1 MYVYVSRDGLKP
13 IGPIAS
19 NWALRLR
26 GIVLVLYTL
35 GCSSTHNNTLQVVIE
50 NHWAPH
56 LLRPAL
62 YVILCHGVFI
72 LYLNV
77 LLLAQI
83 THNGMWAI
91 CHHFAS
97 VVYNYFTFE
106 FPFLSVPTPGPLHLS
121 LLERKWS
128 GVVFSQSE
136 NIVWF
141 RDIRRHQ
148 LKLWRVTLSRNKQK
162 PNMLLI
168 CELEKKIS
176 SLNHSN
182 YSCMIIQ
189 FLW

>member
-1 MYVYVSRDGLKP
+1 MYVSRAGLKP
-13 IGPIAS
+13 IGPIVS

-26 GIVLVLYTL
+26 DLVLVLSTL

-72 LYLNV
+72 LYLNI

-83 THNGMWAI
+83 IHNGMWAI
-91 CHHFAS
+91 AIILRPLSINISHLNFLFCLYPRLDHYTYVCLNENEVVLFSLNLKTSYDS
-97 VVYNYFTFE
+97 VTFD
-106 FPFLSVPTPGPLHLS
+106 G
-121 LLERKWS
+121 
-128 GVVFSQSE
+128 
-136 NIVWF
+136 I
-141 RDIRRHQ
+141 
-148 LKLWRVTLSRNKQK
+148 KLWRVTLSRNKQK
-162 PNMLLI
+162 PDMLLI
-168 CELEKKIS
+168 CELEKKNS
-176 SLNHSN
+176 SLNHSS

>member
-1 MYVYVSRDGLKP
+1 LSPALKGYRAGVIYSRLFKYTQQHTAGCYREPL
-13 IGPIAS
+13 GPTPPKA
-19 NWALRLR
+19 
-26 GIVLVLYTL
+26 G
-35 GCSSTHNNTLQVVIE
+35 
-50 NHWAPH
+50 
-56 LLRPAL
+56 L
-62 YVILCHGVFI
+62 YVIVCHGVFI